1 MNLVEQV
8 RSLQVSA
15 RVFAAADDAEPYTHV
30 FNCQNEKRVLWRDQQ
45 CFLCVHCLG
54 TLLKAH
60 TKWVFPA
67 LSKYRKKEFFNFFFL
82 CVWVTAVDFVKL
94 WLNHMVGC
102 FDGLWCPTKRTSSGH
117 R

>member
-15 RVFAAADDAEPYTHV
+15 RVFAAAHDAEPYTHV

-67 LSKYRKKEFFNFFFL
+67 LSKYRKKEFLIFFF
-82 CVWVTAVDFVKL
+82 CVY
-94 WLNHMVGC
+94 G
-102 FDGLWCPTKRTSSGH
+102 
-117 R
+117 

>member
-15 RVFAAADDAEPYTHV
+15 RVFAAADDAELYAHA
-30 FNCQNEKRVLWRDQQ
+30 FDCQNEKRVLWRDLQ
-45 CFLCVHCLG
+45 CFPCVHHLG

-67 LSKYRKKEFFNFFFL
+67 LSKYRKKEFLFYGGGVFFGGFL
-82 CVWVTAVDFVKL
+82 FFAGTRVDFVKL
-94 WLNHMVGC
+94 WLKYMVGC
-102 FDGLWCPTKRTSSGH
+102 FDGLWCPT
-117 R
+117 

>member
-15 RVFAAADDAEPYTHV
+15 RVFAAADDAEPYAHA

-45 CFLCVHCLG
+45 CFLCVHRLG

-67 LSKYRKKEFFNFFFL
+67 LSKYRKRKLFYGGGLVFFVFFFFL
-82 CVWVTAVDFVKL
+82 VTKWIL
-94 WLNHMVGC
+94 
-102 FDGLWCPTKRTSSGH
+102 
-117 R
+117 